1 MGAKR
6 KFREGLTNDVTHD
19 QGVLLIQ
26 ANGGGGEVHAEPST
40 LVGMKVR

>member
-19 QGVLLIQ
+19 QGVLLIH
-26 ANGGGGEVHAEPST
+26 ANGGGG
-40 LVGMKVR
+40 VRFMLSPQLQWE